1 VSGIV
6 KEFLTLSLGIITLY
20 VILTHYTGAEKT
32 ISATGNATANIFKT
46 LQGTPQ
52 HGASA

>member
-1 VSGIV
+1 MSGIV
-6 KEFLTLSLGIITLY
+6 KEFLTLSLGIIAVY
-20 VILTHYTGAEKT
+20 VVLTHYTGAEKT
-32 ISATGNATANIFKT
+32 INATGNATANVFKT